1 MNLVRSPS
9 SWPHLVMEGGSSGEE
24 SPGIRNTVPFPP
36 PCNVRLL
43 FGIRANPAFFIESLF
58 VALSNAQ
65 CPNISN
71 LSPRHPL
78 KTLANVGSPSS
89 PVAAGVPSVRSS
101 SPRCSAIVGEV
112 VFFDDPSVCLYV
124 KFNDPPL
131 PGSLKVPR
139 KNGHLQT
146 EPHTI
151 YMRMHAGDRTHHSH
165 QVADLCER
173 ARVWK
178 STYVMKYTQ
187 KLYFYIADLFYYV
200 GLIFLW
206 KSS

>member
-1 MNLVRSPS
+1 MNESGEVTLLLASLS
-9 SWPHLVMEGGSSGEE
+9 HGGGSSGEE

-58 VALSNAQ
+58 FALSNAH

-78 KTLANVGSPSS
+78 KTLANVGSPCS
-89 PVAAGVPSVRSS
+89 PVAAGVSSV
-101 SPRCSAIVGEV
+101 CSLSLRLVGRL
-112 VFFDDPSVCLYV
+112 FFDDPLVCFYV

-131 PGSLKVPR
+131 PGSLKSPE
-139 KNGHLQT
+139 NGHLQT

-173 ARVWK
+173 V
-178 STYVMKYTQ
+178 
-187 KLYFYIADLFYYV
+187 
-200 GLIFLW
+200 
-206 KSS
+206 